1 MADFIVNGQT
11 QSFDEDAINIVR
23 LLELLKIE
31 SRWVAVEVNREIIDR
46 ADFGTMVIKDADVV
60 EIVLPIGGG

>member
-11 QSFDEDAINIVR
+11 QSFDEDGINIVR

-31 SRWVAVEVNREIIDR
+31 SRFVAVEVNREIIDR
-46 ADFGTMVIKDADVV
+46 ADFGATVIKDADVV